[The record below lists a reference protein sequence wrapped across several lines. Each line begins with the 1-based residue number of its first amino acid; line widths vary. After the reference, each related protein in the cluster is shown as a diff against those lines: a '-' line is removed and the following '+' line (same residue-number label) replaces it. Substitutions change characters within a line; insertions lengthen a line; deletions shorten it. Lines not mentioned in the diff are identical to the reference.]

1 MVRLSRVDHVRLMV
15 SHSVRKCSIR
25 SESALSNET
34 NDSKKLCIFPACNCC
49 SSLVL
54 HMNKFVT
61 GIQVEYCRQT
71 ASSQHRGNC
80 ACSIYWSSIL
90 RSEKP
95 TLCTCTRWPKNHPP
109 SSYTIIYQY
118 RRMQDDFWTTSVQ
131 LCPHTH
137 TTHNTYTETQIIE
150 YSGTHLNDARLLHTQ
165 HTYTQYAL
173 RMRE

>member
-1 MVRLSRVDHVRLMV
+1 MALFAHSSLCRCNSQLMVNWEVQTHFFGRIRNVIRRGHQPFMPNVRMRTMSMVRLSRVDHVRLMV

-61 GIQVEYCRQT
+61 GIQVECCRQT

-109 SSYTIIYQY
+109 SSYTIIY
-118 RRMQDDFWTTSVQ
+118 
-131 LCPHTH
+131 
-137 TTHNTYTETQIIE
+137 
-150 YSGTHLNDARLLHTQ
+150 
-165 HTYTQYAL
+165 
-173 RMRE
+173 